1 MSFRVLAIV
10 KNMRRRKNRVRVRVS
25 ITLSLELVSTLDS
38 ARAGTGESR
47 SEVYERYLRRGLESE
62 ARKEMGFGELAGE
75 VRRLRH
81 YIERSGLRA
90 IAVYILFSYLLSS
103 AEGKEKAEELRKKA
117 MKIAREVLFK
127 YDSEEKKSEGGE
139 KDESV

>member
-1 MSFRVLAIV
+1 MKFQVIAIV
-10 KNMRRRKNRVRVRVS
+10 RNMRRRKNRVRVS
-25 ITLSLELVSTLDS
+25 ITLPLELVSTLDS

-62 ARKEMGFGELAGE
+62 ARKEMGFGELTGE

-81 YIERSGLRA
+81 YVKRSGLRA

-103 AEGKEKAEELRKKA
+103 AEGKEKAEALQKKA
-117 MKIAREVLFK
+117 MKIAREVLFR
-127 YDSEEKKSEGGE
+127 YDEEQKSEGGK